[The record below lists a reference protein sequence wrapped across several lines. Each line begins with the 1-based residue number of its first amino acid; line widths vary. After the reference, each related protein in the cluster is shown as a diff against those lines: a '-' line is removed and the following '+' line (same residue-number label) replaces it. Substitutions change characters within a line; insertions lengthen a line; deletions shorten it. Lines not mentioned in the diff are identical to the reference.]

1 MITCTFIAWMR
12 AIAAALLARM
22 VSATAR
28 SAMGQSGLGV
38 VTVLIDVAT
47 RHRIF
52 PVVFSNP
59 WREQAL
65 HSTLETL

>member
-1 MITCTFIAWMR
+1 
-12 AIAAALLARM
+12 
-22 VSATAR
+22 
-28 SAMGQSGLGV
+28 MGQSGLGV
-38 VTVLIDVAT
+38 VTMLIDVAT